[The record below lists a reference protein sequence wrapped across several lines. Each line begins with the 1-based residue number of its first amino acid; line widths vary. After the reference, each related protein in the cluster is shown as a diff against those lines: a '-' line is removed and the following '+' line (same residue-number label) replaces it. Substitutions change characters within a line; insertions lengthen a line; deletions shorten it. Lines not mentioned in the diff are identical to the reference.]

1 MTIDELFKQLKQ
13 IDAKLDHL
21 QSTPVKTHL
30 KTRDACE
37 YLSASQNTLMK
48 ICIHYNII
56 PQKICGVNYYKV
68 SDLENVFRTGTT
80 N

>member
-1 MTIDELFKQLKQ
+1 MTNDELLKQLKQ
-13 IDAKLDHL
+13 IEAKLDHL

-30 KTRDACE
+30 KTRDACA

-48 ICIHYNII
+48 ICIHHNIM
-56 PQKICGVNYYKV
+56 PQKILGVNYYKV
-68 SDLENVFRTGTT
+68 SDLENLFADDRH

>member
-1 MTIDELFKQLKQ
+1 MTIDELAEELKE
-13 IDAKLDHL
+13 IRSLLYLSK
-21 QSTPVKTHL
+21 STPIKTHL
-30 KTRDACE
+30 KTKDACD
-37 YLSASQNTLMK
+37 YLSVCPNTLMK

-68 SDLENVFRTGTT
+68 SDLDNVFRAGKI

>member
-30 KTRDACE
+30 KTRDACD
-37 YLSASQNTLMK
+37 YLSVCPNTLMK
-48 ICIHYNII
+48 ICIHYSII

-68 SDLENVFRTGTT
+68 SDLDTVFRAGKI

>member
-13 IDAKLDHL
+13 IEAKLDLL

-30 KTRDACE
+30 KSRGACE
-37 YLSASQNTLMK
+37 YLSTSQNTLMK

-80 N
+80 H